1 MESNRRP
8 EAYESSALPTE
19 LRYQLQKYTI
29 NDSNR
34 QCIEALSLNLSL
46 IGSSSSLIAF
56 LKSSIIELT
65 DKRRN
70 MKWQIQSKVL
80 KPNKTY

>member
-1 MESNRRP
+1 
-8 EAYESSALPTE
+8 
-19 LRYQLQKYTI
+19 
-29 NDSNR
+29 
-34 QCIEALSLNLSL
+34 
-46 IGSSSSLIAF
+46 

-80 KPNKTY
+80 KPNKTC